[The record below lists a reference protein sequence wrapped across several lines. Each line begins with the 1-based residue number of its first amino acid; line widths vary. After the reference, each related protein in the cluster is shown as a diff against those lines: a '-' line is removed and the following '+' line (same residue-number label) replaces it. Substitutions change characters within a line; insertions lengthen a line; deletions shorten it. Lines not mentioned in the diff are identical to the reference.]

1 MAVILSHNGHKLTNK
16 EDSFITYYIQS
27 GNIRE
32 SYIKAYRPLYINPD
46 TDIPYS
52 TKQLQEH
59 FTGEELDK
67 AISFYKCANPN
78 ASKVLRKQHISEEIN
93 WRKEQVRNDNIANTT
108 EILEYFTKV
117 MRGQETDAFG
127 LDAPLS
133 ERTKAAVELAKRT
146 VDIDRRLEAKGQT
159 ATGTVTIQLDWD

>member
-1 MAVILSHNGHKLTNK
+1 MGQILSHNGYKLTSR
-16 EDSFITYYIQS
+16 EDTFIDYYIQS

-32 SYIKAYRPLYINPD
+32 SYIKAYRPQYINPD
-46 TDIPYS
+46 TDTPYS

-59 FTGEELDK
+59 YTGEDLDK
-67 AISFYKCANPN
+67 AISLYKCASQN
-78 ASKVLRKQHISEEIN
+78 ANKVLNKSYINLEIN
-93 WRKEQVRNDNIANTT
+93 WRKEQVRNANIADTT

-146 VDIDRRLEAKGQT
+146 TDIDRRLEAKGQS